1 MKRFLLLIL
10 LLSVN
15 LIFAEPVITGFTS
28 LTPDATA
35 DQEINSNEYLELISG
50 TYDYNG
56 NGQKSITI
64 EGNGVLIVRA
74 GVTLDVKD
82 LIVKDQ
88 GILYVE
94 RGAIVIVERDFE
106 ITSTG
111 DSEIHTLYYYANTK
125 ISIDNSAYKLDGN
138 GRITFSGSSYDVQSG
153 VSVCIGTQDPTF
165 YDPDHS
171 NFGTNGTEPCNR
183 NGDSDR
189 FTTDLPVEM
198 ISFESSIE
206 NHNVILNWATA
217 TEINASHF
225 VVFRSTDKENWEEI
239 GEVEA
244 GGNTN
249 YRQDYSFTDIPNASS
264 NVVYYKLEQFD
275 YNGKSETF
283 GPLAV
288 SFRSINL
295 MSAQV
300 YPNPVR
306 DQLNLSITG
315 LQLGNDMTIS
325 LMDKMGK
332 VIHQEY
338 KKLNGSSLIYNVDET
353 VDLVPGNYLLIITS
367 GSEKITKRFI
377 KQ

>member
-1 MKRFLLLIL
+1 MKRSLLLIITL
-10 LLSVN
+10 LITVIINAQPVTTGHSRVN
-15 LIFAEPVITGFTS
+15 PDPNNDQS
-28 LTPDATA
+28 LYT
-35 DQEINSNEYLELISG
+35 NEYMDLTTGS
-50 TYDYNG
+50 YDYNN
-56 NGQKSITI
+56 NGKTITLDNNSI
-64 EGNGVLIVRA
+64 LIVRA
-74 GVTLDVKD
+74 GVTLEVKD
-82 LIVKDQ
+82 LYLKETS
-88 GILYVE
+88 ILYIE
-94 RGAIVIVERDFE
+94 RGATIIIQETFE
-106 ITSTG
+106 AKSTG
-111 DSEIHTLYYYANTK
+111 MNEIHSLYFYVN
-125 ISIDNSAYKLDGN
+125 DKLQSDDASYILGGN
-138 GRITFSGSSYDVQSG
+138 GRITFSGSSFEVENGST
-153 VSVCIGTQDPTF
+153 VCIGTEDPEF
-165 YDPDHS
+165 YDPDHA
-171 NFGTNGTEPCNR
+171 NFGLSPTEPCNR

-217 TEINASHF
+217 SEINASHF

-249 YRQDYSFTDIPNASS
+249 FRQDYSFTDIPNASS

-275 YNGKSETF
+275 YDGKSETF

-315 LQLGNDMTIS
+315 LQLGNEMTIS